1 MKNKSRHH
9 FSEDIHLLHDFIHT
23 NDALSTFLHCTPTE
37 ELAQKI
43 MKEGLVFENYL
54 THTSD
59 PVSGTD
65 LIELNYFRIL
75 RKSYG
80 SYTLIIQIEDNLI
93 KSYSSQLIH
102 TPFHF
107 SEVLTKHMPVSSEDD
122 ITVYILPEQ
131 FIYGY
136 FDHVRKRG
144 LKNPRFDPG
153 YHPPYF
159 DDNLKYLLKRNK
171 KQKNG

>member
-1 MKNKSRHH
+1 MKNKSQHR
-9 FSEDIHLLHDFIHT
+9 FSEDIHLLHDFIPA

-37 ELAQKI
+37 ELARKI
-43 MKEGLVFENYL
+43 MKEGLVFENCL

-59 PVSGTD
+59 TVSGTD

-80 SYTLIIQIEDNLI
+80 SYTLIIRIENNLI
-93 KSYSSQLIH
+93 KLFSQQLVH

-107 SEVLTKHMPVSSEDD
+107 SEVLTKHMPASSQDD
-122 ITVYILPEQ
+122 MPVYVLPEQ

-136 FDHVRKRG
+136 FDHVRNRG
-144 LKNPRFDPG
+144 LKNSCFDPG
-153 YHPPYF
+153 FHPSYF
-159 DDNLKYLLKRNK
+159 DDNLKSLLNRNK
-171 KQKNG
+171 N